1 MTYNKSEKPYEPNP
15 WSMKIT
21 IFLGIVFGFLIFSWE
36 IVENI
41 PKYEHINK
49 DNQQLIFNKINGKV
63 YQLNQTPN
71 NDLLTY
77 NLVSVLSE
85 EKYFKVLKKINSNGD

>member
-1 MTYNKSEKPYEPNP
+1 
-15 WSMKIT
+15 MKIT
-21 IFLGIVFGFLIFSWE
+21 IFLGIVFGFLIFLE

-63 YQLNQTPN
+63 YQLTNPN

-85 EKYFKVLKKINSNGD
+85 EKYFKVLKK